1 MKIVIADK
9 SAVHVNAIFT
19 NFSAY
24 SGSTLV
30 LGIFLFTVQ
39 IYADFG
45 GYSNIAIGL
54 GKLLGFNLMQNFAY
68 PYFARDIR
76 EFWRRWNISLTTW
89 FRDYAFLPIAYS
101 LSRKIKSAK
110 FFLIKTD
117 LVIYIIGIS
126 ITWALTGL
134 WHGANY
140 TFIIWGAI
148 HGFFLIVYH
157 LTIKPKKRL
166 LKRLNISNNNSVLIF
181 FETLATFI
189 IIMFSWIFFRAD
201 NVGHALNYISGIFS
215 VSSFTIPEIRPNI
228 IFFIILFF
236 VVEWLGRKHEYAIA
250 DFGNKLPKPLR
261 WVIYYSII
269 FIILYYA
276 GKEEQFIYFQF

>member
-1 MKIVIADK
+1 LA
-9 SAVHVNAIFT
+9 
-19 NFSAY
+19 
-24 SGSTLV
+24 
-30 LGIFLFTVQ
+30 
-39 IYADFG
+39 
-45 GYSNIAIGL
+45 
-54 GKLLGFNLMQNFAY
+54 
-68 PYFARDIR
+68 
-76 EFWRRWNISLTTW
+76 
-89 FRDYAFLPIAYS
+89 
-101 LSRKIKSAK
+101 
-110 FFLIKTD
+110 
-117 LVIYIIGIS
+117 IYIIGIS

-157 LTIKPKKRL
+157 LTIKPKKKF
-166 LKRLNISNNNSVLIF
+166 LKWLNISNNNSVLIF
-181 FETLATFI
+181 LETLATFM

-201 NVGHALNYISGIFS
+201 NVGHALGYISGIFS
-215 VSSFTIPEIRPNI
+215 LSSFTIPEIRPNI

-236 VVEWLGRKHEYAIA
+236 VIEWLGRGQEYAIA
-250 DFGNKLPKPLR
+250 AFGNKLPKPLR